1 MRTRDYQHE
10 PLDSWFDERGHLL
23 VVGQAAH
30 ADSVRSINSL
40 PPLPPFADHLFQPA
54 GNHPAALCVEDAVIL
69 GGLFQRLRNRSQ
81 IKRLLSAFQD
91 LRESRWEIIKGADED
106 KLGLVT
112 MPPGPAR
119 DARDA
124 MMRKEKEVGIQ
135 ELSDDPDEYLRMS
148 LEEFTNFGY
157 DAVEEVDTWWVEWGV
172 LLERVSG
179 MESEDSEHAFEGQI
193 RVESFATA

>member
-1 MRTRDYQHE
+1 
-10 PLDSWFDERGHLL
+10 
-23 VVGQAAH
+23 
-30 ADSVRSINSL
+30 
-40 PPLPPFADHLFQPA
+40 
-54 GNHPAALCVEDAVIL
+54 
-69 GGLFQRLRNRSQ
+69 
-81 IKRLLSAFQD
+81 
-91 LRESRWEIIKGADED
+91 
-106 KLGLVT
+106 

-135 ELSDDPDEYLRMS
+135 ELADDPDEYLRMS